1 MKNNYAKNKY
11 YTQEDIAKAK
21 QLCKDFYNK
30 DYAPK
35 LLVSGNKKLGSN
47 VAIFDLPSIIT
58 CKYKCKDC
66 YALKA
71 ERIYKQ
77 TRVSRAFK
85 YEAIKEALKDSNKL
99 KYLKSYLQVE
109 LDRHKLLYK
118 LPVVRIHAS
127 GDMFSSEYLS
137 FWIDII
143 NANKDI
149 NFYTYSKI
157 LTNQQI
163 DTINTLIPNFNIVK
177 SMIDD
182 KYINYGS
189 LEYIEE
195 LTTKL
200 EAENKPYCVCGY
212 GFEGNYKTCM
222 GECTACLNCPNVIFK
237 KH

>member
-1 MKNNYAKNKY
+1 M
-11 YTQEDIAKAK
+11 
-21 QLCKDFYNK
+21 NK
-30 DYAPK
+30 DYSKNPYYKDEDIKKAKDLCKRFYNRDYVPK
-35 LLVSGNKKLGSN
+35 LFATGNKKLGSN
-47 VAIFDLPSIIT
+47 VMIWDLPSIIT

-71 ERIYKQ
+71 ERMYKQ
-77 TRVSRAFK
+77 TRVCRAFH
-85 YEAIKEALKDSNKL
+85 YEIIKDALKDNNK
-99 KYLKSYLQVE
+99 KEYLKNYMQVE
-109 LDRHKLLYK
+109 LNRHKLLYK

-127 GDMFSSEYLS
+127 GDLFNADYLS

-149 NFYTYSKI
+149 NFYTYTKI

-163 DTINTLIPNFNIVK
+163 DLVNSLHNNFNIVK

-182 KYINYGS
+182 KYINYGN
-189 LEYIEE
+189 LEYIED

-200 EAENKPYCVCGY
+200 DADKKEYYVCGY

-222 GECTACLNCPNVIFK
+222 GDCTACLHCPNVIFK